1 MSSLRR
7 ILLSLSILAIMGGW
21 LLVVAVVSDYNESAV
36 LLVGVLWLLAAF
48 TLSWNARRRWAPILL
63 LTALTLAM
71 LVAGGLAWKAGSYNT
86 RVRQVV
92 AENVLAETARAMERF
107 RAAGHEL
114 PDCEWTC
121 LAQQLQDSG
130 AWRGLTIPYRQSNET
145 AQFQTIPRNDG
156 WGCRY
161 QYRLAAPDRFRLRS
175 SGPDRRF
182 ETADDIVL
190 DSDGPLPA
198 EVRPLPVFGRRPL

>member
-1 MSSLRR
+1 
-7 ILLSLSILAIMGGW
+7 MGGW

-36 LLVGVLWLLAAF
+36 LLIGVLWLLAAF
-48 TLSWNARRRWAPILL
+48 TLSWNARRRWLPLL
-63 LTALTLAM
+63 LLAALTLAM

-86 RVRQVV
+86 QVRRVVV
-92 AENVLAETARAMERF
+92 ENVLAETARAMERF
-107 RAAGHEL
+107 RAMGREL

-130 AWRGLTIPYRQSNET
+130 AWQGLTIPYRQSDET

-161 QYRLAAPDRFRLRS
+161 QYRLTAPDRFRLRS

-190 DSDGPLPA
+190 DSDAPPPA

>member
-7 ILLSLSILAIMGGW
+7 ILLSLLILAIMGGW

-36 LLVGVLWLLAAF
+36 LLIGVLWLLAAF
-48 TLSWNARRRWAPILL
+48 TLSWNAYRRWLPCLL
-63 LTALTLAM
+63 LAALTLAM

-86 RVRQVV
+86 QVRRVV
-92 AENVLAETARAMERF
+92 AENVLVETARAMERF
-107 RAAGHEL
+107 RALGREL

-130 AWRGLTIPYRQSNET
+130 AWQGLTIPYQDSNET
-145 AQFQTIPRNDG
+145 AQFKTIPRNDG

-161 QYRLAAPDRFRLRS
+161 QYRLDAPAGFLLRS

-182 ETADDIVL
+182 ETADDIAIA
-190 DSDGPLPA
+190 SDTPLPV
-198 EVRPLPVFGRRPL
+198 EVQPLPVFGRRPL